1 MICLIFGCPMGEELE
16 DCPLNIIRKL
26 PISQRIAAFEKLD
39 PKEKKAI
46 QAHHQECLARR
57 EAQLHNK
64 IH

>member
-1 MICLIFGCPMGEELE
+1 MGEELE